1 MIKRKDPEAFLY
13 DVPGGNSLET
23 AGMVLSYLAYGNTS
37 AMTDA
42 VGKLWTYIEPV
53 LCDVDIS
60 LSFPEGFSWKY
71 RFTRPSDLILLIDR
85 IHQVQKKFGSLE
97 ECFRY
102 AWQKENSLRFALG
115 FMRKQL
121 GEDIP
126 FLADPF
132 KGGACKRWMLFL
144 RWMRRNDGIID
155 RGEWKIPPL
164 NCLLVPLDTH
174 LFSLGKKW
182 GWLKR
187 KRADWKAAEEFTRY
201 LKKCDSEDPL
211 RYEFSLY
218 CWYAESREAGKGAP
232 KSEEGY
238 F

>member
-1 MIKRKDPEAFLY
+1 MIKRKDPEEFLY
-13 DVPGGNSLET
+13 EVPGGNALER
-23 AGMVLSYLAYGNTS
+23 AGMVLSYLAYGNTT
-37 AMTDA
+37 AMHNA
-42 VGKLWTYIEPV
+42 VRELWKYIKPALSEMSIPV
-53 LCDVDIS
+53 
-60 LSFPEGFSWKY
+60 SFPESIFWKY
-71 RFTRPSDLILLIDR
+71 RFTRLSHLILLLER

-97 ECFRY
+97 QCFRY
-102 AWQKENSLRFALG
+102 AWEKENSLRFALS
-115 FMRKQL
+115 FMRKQI

-126 FLADPF
+126 FLADPW

-164 NCLLVPLDTH
+164 NQLIVPLDTH
-174 LFSLGKKW
+174 LFSLGRRW
-182 GWLKR
+182 GWIRR
-187 KRADWKAAEEFTRY
+187 KIADWKAAEEFTRF
-201 LKKCDSEDPL
+201 LRQCDPEDPL

-218 CWYAESREAGKGAP
+218 CWYAESGDTGRGAP